1 MYFYI
6 FVYIFHW
13 FSFIPTAATVLNF
26 ANVVQRLPRKRCL
39 FFYSFL
45 FEVWANCLG
54 NFKVASHAYSANT
67 STHTRIQGDMCVQW
81 VLSQCSLCRCSFVL
95 AAGRLVSYLL
105 YCNSL
110 MSRITMSSSCHA
122 PRGSSSNTHTRTHT
136 LMTATGNCQQKQT
149 ALSAGNF
156 AICTGRCCL
165 CCCTNELLPLRNQHA
180 TYTSLN
186 SVCMCVCV
194 WLFAN
199 LPRRL

>member
-1 MYFYI
+1 MDHREWQNTAETWVGVRRGQRGNGGQAERSRQINALTFERKLLSSSRQTNLLWKRIKFCRVRTRYEDWTAFKWNIYMYFYI

-13 FSFIPTAATVLNF
+13 FSFIPTAATILNF
-26 ANVVQRLPRKRCL
+26 ANVVQRLPSKRCL

-67 STHTRIQGDMCVQW
+67 SIHTRTQGDMCVQW

-122 PRGSSSNTHTRTHT
+122 PRGS
-136 LMTATGNCQQKQT
+136 
-149 ALSAGNF
+149 
-156 AICTGRCCL
+156 
-165 CCCTNELLPLRNQHA
+165 
-180 TYTSLN
+180 
-186 SVCMCVCV
+186 
-194 WLFAN
+194 
-199 LPRRL
+199 